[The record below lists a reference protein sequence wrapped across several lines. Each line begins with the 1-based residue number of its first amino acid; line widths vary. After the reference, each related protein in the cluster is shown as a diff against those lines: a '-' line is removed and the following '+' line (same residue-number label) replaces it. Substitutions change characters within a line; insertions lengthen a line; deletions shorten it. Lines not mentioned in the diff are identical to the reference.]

1 MLIRFNQKASKK
13 IPLRKTRSKRKK
25 KIMKFK
31 TISKRQVALIIVRE
45 ATKD

>member
-1 MLIRFNQKASKK
+1 MLIRSNQKASKRM
-13 IPLRKTRSKRKK
+13 PLRKTRSKRKK

-31 TISKRQVALIIVRE
+31 TISKRRIALIIARE